1 MSSVSSTSAPFEWP
15 NEQMNRGI
23 FITGTDTG
31 VGKTVVSAALAIAL
45 KQLGHRVGVMKPIET
60 GVSPSRSSQSDAAQ
74 LCRAIACR
82 EPLDTISPYRFRM
95 PVAPLTAAESE
106 GRTISL
112 AFIRNGYRQLAERY
126 DWTIVE
132 GVGGTLVPITPFIDV
147 ATLIARLKLPTVI
160 VGRSG
165 LGGINHA
172 RLTMEALRRREIP
185 IVALL
190 LNRTGPITSPR
201 TRAQE
206 QSTIDLLRRQADVP
220 VLGPLPYQPTLAR
233 DFHKAASRL
242 AQCAPIKALTLMIS
256 SDGRT
261 PQRPASRRSRS

>member
-1 MSSVSSTSAPFEWP
+1 
-15 NEQMNRGI
+15 MNRGL

-45 KQLGHRVGVMKPIET
+45 KRLGHRVGVMKPIET
-60 GVSPSRSSQSDAAQ
+60 GVSPSRPAQSDAAQ

-95 PVAPLTAAESE
+95 PTAPLAAAEYE

-112 AFIRNGYRQLAERY
+112 AFIRNGYRRLAERY

-132 GVGGTLVPITPFIDV
+132 GVGGVLVPITPAIDV
-147 ATLIARLKLPTVI
+147 ATLIARLKLPAVI

-185 IVALL
+185 VVALL
-190 LNRTGPITSPR
+190 LNRTGPVTSPMA
-201 TRAQE
+201 RAQE
-206 QSTIDLLRRQADVP
+206 RSTIDVLRRLTGVP
-220 VLGPLPYQPTLAR
+220 VLEPLPYQPTLAR
-233 DFHKAASRL
+233 AFHKAASRL
-242 AQCAPIKALTLMIS
+242 ARHTAITTLALMIS
-256 SDGRT
+256 SAGRT
-261 PQRPASRRSRS
+261 SRRPASRRSRS